1 MSINT
6 VLLTIVQYV
15 CIWRNRVFTLLF
27 GFTIYTC
34 IYLFLIGH
42 LNIFRYN
49 SNQSLAL
56 ILLYTHNHS
65 IKTRD
70 NICRGIRNGGHI
82 VHFDRCPKK
91 CEFSCLIEDF
101 KERSPSAIL
110 FFAEDFY
117 WSFHL
122 SNQNRTSFKQRW
134 IFWSWEAPIHHPKYT
149 KSHLTFNWTMT
160 YRQDSDIV
168 HSYGRYIF
176 RNLSYTIR
184 DYQSIDYYLSSP
196 NNQST
201 FNTRKEFSFR
211 KNRILWFVSNCNTR
225 TKRNEIAENLK
236 KYFHIDQYGKCSNL
250 PIKDNF
256 EQLLFNYKFY
266 LAFENAYCRDYITEK
281 AFYNSLAHGSIPI
294 VLGPN
299 EENYKNILP
308 PNSFIHIDQFKNLKN
323 LADRLDHVSNNIDI
337 FSFYHQWR
345 IDYRLLTWKSNY
357 FIDDRFCDLCIKL
370 HDDLTPKSYLNFSR
384 WLNQCI

>member
-1 MSINT
+1 MSIKT

-70 NICRGIRNGGHI
+70 NICRGIHNGGHI

-91 CEFSCLIEDF
+91 CEFSCRIEDF

-149 KSHLTFNWTMT
+149 KSHLTFNCP
-160 YRQDSDIV
+160 YPESAQCV
-168 HSYGRYIF
+168 
-176 RNLSYTIR
+176 
-184 DYQSIDYYLSSP
+184 
-196 NNQST
+196 
-201 FNTRKEFSFR
+201 
-211 KNRILWFVSNCNTR
+211 
-225 TKRNEIAENLK
+225 
-236 KYFHIDQYGKCSNL
+236 
-250 PIKDNF
+250 
-256 EQLLFNYKFY
+256 
-266 LAFENAYCRDYITEK
+266 
-281 AFYNSLAHGSIPI
+281 
-294 VLGPN
+294 GPN
-299 EENYKNILP
+299 P
-308 PNSFIHIDQFKNLKN
+308 
-323 LADRLDHVSNNIDI
+323 
-337 FSFYHQWR
+337 
-345 IDYRLLTWKSNY
+345 
-357 FIDDRFCDLCIKL
+357 
-370 HDDLTPKSYLNFSR
+370 
-384 WLNQCI
+384 